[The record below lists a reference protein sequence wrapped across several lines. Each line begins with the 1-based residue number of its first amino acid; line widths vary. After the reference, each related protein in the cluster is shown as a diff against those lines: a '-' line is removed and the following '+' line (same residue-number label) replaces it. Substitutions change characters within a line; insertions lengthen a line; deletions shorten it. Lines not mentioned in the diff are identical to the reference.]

1 MSSTASP
8 REKLLW
14 VVALASAYAAL
25 SFLWSAMGFASP
37 VTPAPLGEYS
47 SAQIVREIGGHLLFG
62 VLAALPTMDAWL
74 VLLSAG
80 ESILIDVDHI
90 LGALGF
96 HVAGRLAHSVFFA
109 LAAAALLACL
119 SARIGR
125 QGRGVFFVTLA
136 AVASHL
142 SYDAFAGNGLFY
154 VLSPL
159 SFAAYLFPYWT
170 WPVLLAAALGLSA
183 MARLSPR
190 DIQA

>member
-1 MSSTASP
+1 MSLATSP
-8 REKLLW
+8 REKFLW

-125 QGRGVFFVTLA
+125 QGRGGVLRHPRRRRVPPQLRRLRWQWPLLRSVPPVVRSLLVPLLDLARAPGGSPGAQRHGAPVT
-136 AVASHL
+136 
-142 SYDAFAGNGLFY
+142 
-154 VLSPL
+154 
-159 SFAAYLFPYWT
+159 
-170 WPVLLAAALGLSA
+170 
-183 MARLSPR
+183 
-190 DIQA
+190 